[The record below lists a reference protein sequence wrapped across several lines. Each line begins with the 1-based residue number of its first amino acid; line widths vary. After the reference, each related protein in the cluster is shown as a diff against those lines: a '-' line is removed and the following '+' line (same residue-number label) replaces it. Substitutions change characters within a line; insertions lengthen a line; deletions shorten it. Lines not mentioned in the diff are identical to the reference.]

1 MKNDTAKQLEKE
13 KQGLHSTAE
22 LARGRIYG
30 DSIDTDRGCIT
41 IDHHSNL
48 GAAERETEEEPP
60 TTSVE
65 FEYLHRKS

>member
-1 MKNDTAKQLEKE
+1 MKNDTARQLQKE

-22 LARGRIYG
+22 LARGRLYG

-48 GAAERETEEEPP
+48 GAAEREKEGELATA
-60 TTSVE
+60 SVE